1 MTKRTYEKGN
11 KIMQKKLDKLIFL
24 MEIISELKTKLRP
37 EDTGHIHTTI
47 STLENMVEETR
58 EKILGET
65 KSASSN

>member
-1 MTKRTYEKGN
+1 
-11 KIMQKKLDKLIFL
+11 MQKKLDKLISL

-65 KSASSN
+65 KSAGSN

>member
-1 MTKRTYEKGN
+1 
-11 KIMQKKLDKLIFL
+11 MQKHLDKLIFL
-24 MEIISELKTKLRP
+24 METIAELKTKLRP

-65 KSASSN
+65 KSA

>member
-1 MTKRTYEKGN
+1 
-11 KIMQKKLDKLIFL
+11 MQKQLDKLIFL
-24 MEIISELKTKLRP
+24 METISELKTKLRP

-65 KSASSN
+65 KSAGSN

>member
-1 MTKRTYEKGN
+1 
-11 KIMQKKLDKLIFL
+11 MQKKLDKIIFL
-24 MEIISELKTKLRP
+24 METISELKTKLRP

-47 STLENMVEETR
+47 STLEHMVEETR